1 MAEDPR
7 SGRSALPMTLYT
19 MLVAVSAAA
28 AGAQEIPRTWSDS
41 AVAEFELPLA
51 APEYSPEHVSEDY
64 YYALQERTIWKSYP
78 IYHPDF
84 EPEGYRDS
92 LALLEPSVAFDASTL
107 TTEARWREAGRLV
120 FHAPIAYDGAVRP
133 KDVLDPR
140 WYVENQVGV
149 TPDGI
154 LPWVRWVVR
163 EKGRLEVGNLSC
175 AMCHTRLMPDGST
188 IEGAQ
193 GNFPFEWVTAW
204 RIRQGDTPPPVVR
217 MFGRLLSAAPWI
229 EEPMRNPDTLFEL
242 PLEELAALRAAVPP
256 GVLIRQGT
264 AFDAPARI
272 PDLIGIRDR
281 KYLDATGLVVH
292 RGPGDIMRYAAVNQ
306 TLDILARYGDYI
318 PATASSELPP
328 PGASPVPGSSD
339 RYSEEQLFAL
349 AQFLYSLEP
358 PPNPNRMDA
367 LARRGSEV
375 FEAEGCGDCH
385 TPPLYTNNRLVPVLM
400 SDN

>member
-1 MAEDPR
+1 MDPR
-7 SGRSALPMTLYT
+7 WGRIVLPMTWCGV
-19 MLVAVSAAA
+19 LVVLLSPV

-41 AVAEFELPLA
+41 AIAEFELPLA

-64 YYALQERTIWKSYP
+64 YYALPERTIWKSYP

-84 EPEGYRDS
+84 EPQGYRDS
-92 LALLEPSVAFDASTL
+92 LAALEPAVSFDPSTL
-107 TTEARWREAGRLV
+107 TTEAQWLEAGRLV
-120 FHAPIAYDGAVRP
+120 VHAPIAYDGAVRP

-140 WYVENQVGV
+140 WYVENQIGV
-149 TPDGI
+149 TRDGI

-163 EKGRLEVGNLSC
+163 ERGKLEVGNLSC
-175 AMCHTRLMPDGST
+175 AMCHTRLMPDGTT

-217 MFGRLLSAAPWI
+217 MFGRLLAATPWI
-229 EEPMRNPDTLFEL
+229 EDPMRDPDALYEL
-242 PLEELAALRAAVPP
+242 PLEELASLRAAVPP

-292 RGPGDIMRYAAVNQ
+292 RSPGDIMRYAAANQ
-306 TLDILARYGDYI
+306 TLDILARYGDYV
-318 PATASSELPP
+318 PATASSELRNL
-328 PGASPVPGSSD
+328 STSVRHVSSD
-339 RYSEEQLFAL
+339 
-349 AQFLYSLEP
+349 
-358 PPNPNRMDA
+358 N
-367 LARRGSEV
+367 
-375 FEAEGCGDCH
+375 
-385 TPPLYTNNRLVPVLM
+385 
-400 SDN
+400 